1 MIILCD
7 DTSDKLIP
15 YRFVDKTS
23 KETYLIE
30 YQMAG
35 WLLILRVTARLEESP
50 GSTQNRV
57 ADNVRRSQLTKA
69 GFRESATEI
78 IPPLGKL
85 EGKGE
90 MGR

>member
-1 MIILCD
+1 M
-7 DTSDKLIP
+7 
-15 YRFVDKTS
+15 
-23 KETYLIE
+23 EH
-30 YQMAG
+30 QMAG
-35 WLLILRVTARLEESP
+35 WLLILQDTCKLEESP

-57 ADNVRRSQLTKA
+57 ADNVRRGQLTKA

-78 IPPLGKL
+78 IPLSRKL

>member
-1 MIILCD
+1 MRGK
-7 DTSDKLIP
+7 S
-15 YRFVDKTS
+15 
-23 KETYLIE
+23 
-30 YQMAG
+30 G
-35 WLLILRVTARLEESP
+35 LLT
-50 GSTQNRV
+50 NRV
-57 ADNVRRSQLTKA
+57 ADNVRRGQLIKT